1 MATPQ
6 APAGPCLPMVDEICS
21 TVGDAITGG
30 VSHVAGA
37 VAANW
42 LEQLAEAMATGAGKV
57 LAWTLSWWVHAD
69 SPAIDQ
75 PGSVSSWLQ
84 GRLLWLTLF
93 AAVAGLLV
101 GAARI
106 ALTGPRAARE
116 VAEGLTRLLVVAA
129 VGVPVIAACTI
140 AGDEFSEWILSQVDA
155 NALGQGLFDVS
166 GAQIN
171 AAYGPAVLAIVALL
185 GLLTGLVQ
193 ILLLLV
199 RAAMLVILAGV
210 LPTMAASSLTETGL
224 QAYKRAIA
232 WTVAFLLYKPLAAV
246 IYAAALKGMS
256 RPDADTAPGPAETQI
271 IGVLTL
277 MLALV
282 ALPALMRVVAPVIG
296 HVASGGAGRMVAGGA
311 VATGARPLARS
322 FASPA
327 GAGRVGAG
335 RAAVA
340 GAGAG
345 AAASAVAAPLLAA
358 QIAERMASG
367 ARTATQSAAG
377 NGLSGASP
385 PPQRQRPPG
394 DGPNSKGPEGAS

>member
-1 MATPQ
+1 VTAT
-6 APAGPCLPMVDEICS
+6 AGPCDVPGAGLVCD
-21 TVGDAITGG
+21 GLTGG
-30 VSHVAGA
+30 IANVASA

-42 LEQLAEAMATGAGKV
+42 LDQLAEAMATGAGKV

-84 GRLLWLTLF
+84 DRLLWLTLF

-116 VAEGLTRLLVVAA
+116 VVEGLTRLLVVAA
-129 VGVPVIAACTI
+129 VGVPVIAACTV
-140 AGDEFSEWILSQVDA
+140 AGDEFSEWILSEVDA
-155 NALGQGLFDVS
+155 TALGKGLFDVS

-171 AAYGPAVLAIVALL
+171 AAYGPAVLVIVALL

-256 RPDADTAPGPAETQI
+256 RPGADTSPGPAETQI

-296 HVASGGAGRMVAGGA
+296 HVASGGGARMVAGGA

-335 RAAVA
+335 RAAAA

-345 AAASAVAAPLLAA
+345 VAAGAVAAPLAA
-358 QIAERMASG
+358 QMAERMASG
-367 ARTATQSAAG
+367 ARAATASAAG
-377 NGLSGASP
+377 NGPSGASP
-385 PPQRQRPPG
+385 PPPRQRPPEG
-394 DGPNSKGPEGAS
+394 NGPTRNGPEGAS